1 MRVYLH
7 ERDDLRGGQLTELI
21 KEKKREKEGESC
33 SIRESG
39 KVSQF
44 LL

>member
-1 MRVYLH
+1 M
-7 ERDDLRGGQLTELI
+7 ELI